1 MLLDIH
7 HKYLGVTP
15 ITFED
20 INFLKFQFF
29 IRPHSRKSINQLFKK
44 PDGNLFFMEYNQAK
58 KFLETIQSIN

>member
-20 INFLKFQFF
+20 IDFSKIAFF
-29 IRPHSRKSINQLFKK
+29 NRPHSSIFYKK
-44 PDGNLFFMEYNQAK
+44 NVENPKKNLKN
-58 KFLETIQSIN
+58 

>member
-20 INFLKFQFF
+20 IDFSKFPFL
-29 IRPHSRKSINQLFKK
+29 IDLTVGYTRRENSWPPPNVTPRC
-44 PDGNLFFMEYNQAK
+44 
-58 KFLETIQSIN
+58 